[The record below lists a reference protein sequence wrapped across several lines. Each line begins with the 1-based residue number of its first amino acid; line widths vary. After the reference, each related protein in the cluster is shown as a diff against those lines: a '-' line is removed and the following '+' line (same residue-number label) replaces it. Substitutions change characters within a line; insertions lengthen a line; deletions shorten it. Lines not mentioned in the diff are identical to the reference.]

1 MNRRGIVARTKDGG
15 RTAPNKADA
24 KFRIGAVGRGNPL
37 VEALTNAVGGMESA
51 PQILQSLALAYWP
64 RAVGVQAAAAT
75 EPETVRDGIL
85 FVRTR
90 SSVWSHELSFHKARI
105 LLTLNRM
112 LGANVIED
120 IIFRAQGVQPAAKE
134 ADPEIPPLDE
144 LNAVVL
150 DPAER
155 AELRARLQSL
165 ITIEDDNIRMKL
177 ASRITQDAKLRHW
190 RLERGWRVCPR
201 CNSLHNTKY
210 AICPMCRLRR

>member
-1 MNRRGIVARTKDGG
+1 MSRREATTRTNGKKPAVSDKHEG
-15 RTAPNKADA
+15 A
-24 KFRIGAVGRGNPL
+24 FRIGVPGHSNPL
-37 VEALTNAVGGMESA
+37 AEVLTNAVGGMDSA

-64 RAVGVQAAAAT
+64 RAVGAQAAAAT

-85 FVRTR
+85 FIRTR

-120 IIFRAQGVQPAAKE
+120 IIFRAQGVKPPE
-134 ADPEIPPLDE
+134 EEPEPEIPPLDE
-144 LNAVVL
+144 LHAVVL
-150 DPAER
+150 DPAEK
-155 AELRARLQSL
+155 AELRARLQAL
-165 ITIEDDNIRMKL
+165 ITIEDDTIRTKL

-201 CNSLHNTKY
+201 CNALHKTDYK
-210 AICPMCRLRR
+210 ICPMCRLSP